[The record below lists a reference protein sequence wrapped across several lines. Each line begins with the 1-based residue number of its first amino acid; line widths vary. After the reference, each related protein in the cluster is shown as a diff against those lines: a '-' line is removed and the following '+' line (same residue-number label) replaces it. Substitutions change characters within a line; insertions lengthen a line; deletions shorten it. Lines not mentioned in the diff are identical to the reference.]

1 MTIPEAAQLVLQAS
15 AMADGG
21 EVFVLDMGEPVRI
34 ADLAKRLIQLSGL
47 TLKEGSEGVG
57 EIEIRFTG
65 LRPGE
70 KLYEELLIGENV
82 LESTH
87 PRVMRALEQH
97 ISWEQLAPQLAA
109 LEVACQSDDVEA
121 LRRILG
127 ALVESFP
134 VEPVIHT
141 EMPVEDRFKAESTA
155 LAAPA

>member
-1 MTIPEAAQLVLQAS
+1 M
-15 AMADGG
+15 
-21 EVFVLDMGEPVRI
+21 LDMGEPVRI

-47 TLKEGSEGVG
+47 TEKEGPEGAG

-70 KLYEELLIGENV
+70 KLYEELLLGDNV
-82 LESTH
+82 LESRH

-109 LEVACQSDDVEA
+109 LEVACQSDDVES

-127 ALVESFP
+127 SLVQNFP
-134 VEPVIHT
+134 VEPVVYS
-141 EMPVEDRFKAESTA
+141 ETA
-155 LAAPA
+155 

>member
-1 MTIPEAAQLVLQAS
+1 
-15 AMADGG
+15 MAEGG

-47 TLKEGSEGVG
+47 TLREGSEGVG
-57 EIEIRFTG
+57 EIGIRFTG

-70 KLYEELLIGENV
+70 KLYEELLLGDNV
-82 LESTH
+82 LESRH

-109 LEVACQSDDVEA
+109 LEVACQSDDVGS

-127 ALVESFP
+127 SLVQDFP
-134 VEPVIHT
+134 VEPV
-141 EMPVEDRFKAESTA
+141 VYSATA
-155 LAAPA
+155 